1 MLKYGTKKGLSWY
14 FWARILKSYS
24 DFLNEHSQF
33 FLVAKC
39 REKTKMPKFG
49 TQNALFW
56 YFCARILK
64 HSCHIW
70 NRHPHVFLVAEFCEK
85 TKMPKNGSKNTLFE
99 FFFWLEFENAIAI
112 FEISTLKFV
121 ELHDFTKKQKSLNM
135 GLKTTY
141 LCVFRLQ
148 I

>member
-1 MLKYGTKKGLSWY
+1 
-14 FWARILKSYS
+14 
-24 DFLNEHSQF
+24 
-33 FLVAKC
+33 
-39 REKTKMPKFG
+39 
-49 TQNALFW
+49 
-56 YFCARILK
+56 
-64 HSCHIW
+64 
-70 NRHPHVFLVAEFCEK
+70 
-85 TKMPKNGSKNTLFE
+85 MPKNGSKNTLFE

-121 ELHDFTKKQKSLNM
+121 ELHDFTKKQKSINM

>member
-1 MLKYGTKKGLSWY
+1 MGLKIPYLS
-14 FWARILKSYS
+14 
-24 DFLNEHSQF
+24 
-33 FLVAKC
+33 
-39 REKTKMPKFG
+39 
-49 TQNALFW
+49 
-56 YFCARILK
+56 
-64 HSCHIW
+64 
-70 NRHPHVFLVAEFCEK
+70 
-85 TKMPKNGSKNTLFE
+85 

-148 I
+148 F

>member
-1 MLKYGTKKGLSWY
+1 MLKYGTNKGLIWY
-14 FWARILKSYS
+14 FWARILKNYC
-24 DFLNEHSQF
+24 DFLNEHSQL

-39 REKTKMPKFG
+39 CEKTKMAKFG

-99 FFFWLEFENAIAI
+99 FFFLAWIWKRYFRYLKAAPWNLLNCK
-112 FEISTLKFV
+112 ISRKN
-121 ELHDFTKKQKSLNM
+121 KKAK
-135 GLKTTY
+135 
-141 LCVFRLQ
+141 
-148 I
+148 IWD